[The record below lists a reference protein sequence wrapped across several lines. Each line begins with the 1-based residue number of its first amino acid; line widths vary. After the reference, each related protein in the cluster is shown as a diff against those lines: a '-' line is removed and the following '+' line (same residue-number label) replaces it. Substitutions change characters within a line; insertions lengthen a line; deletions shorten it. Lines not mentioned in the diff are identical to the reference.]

1 MIACPRAIGRLAT
14 GGGLHRR
21 AFVRACS
28 VKWDAAAAA
37 PPSALGRRSTLLV
50 AEATPTLLVAAAA
63 AAAAATAATVAACEA
78 PDDGDGTET
87 HSSTSTAESATGLW
101 FANDLAVPGSAP
113 LQLMG
118 LGCRW
123 KWSVVKVCTTTS
135 LSARSLCSLSCA
147 LSAHSLCSL
156 SLCSLSLC
164 SLYPHSRFPLPQSPS
179 TPQPKVYAVGVYVDT
194 ARPGFRAAVGAYV
207 PAWNDAATGAARAVD
222 DAFYDA
228 MATAE
233 ADKAVV
239 LKLYRGVATA
249 TMVQALESAL
259 VPRVQQRLL
268 FSKGGDD
275 LKGGMR
281 SLSST
286 AVALRCEATDS
297 EATVAKKDATAKE
310 SVALRYDAM
319 GAAVVASFR
328 ELLVR
333 EIKGDQLEEGTE
345 LVFLWRKSTEAEA
358 GAGTRR

>member
-1 MIACPRAIGRLAT
+1 MIL
-14 GGGLHRR
+14 
-21 AFVRACS
+21 
-28 VKWDAAAAA
+28 
-37 PPSALGRRSTLLV
+37 
-50 AEATPTLLVAAAA
+50 
-63 AAAAATAATVAACEA
+63 
-78 PDDGDGTET
+78 
-87 HSSTSTAESATGLW
+87 
-101 FANDLAVPGSAP
+101 
-113 LQLMG
+113 
-118 LGCRW
+118 
-123 KWSVVKVCTTTS
+123 
-135 LSARSLCSLSCA
+135 SLCSLSLSLLT

-156 SLCSLSLC
+156 SLLAILRSLYSLSLLALSAHYLC
-164 SLYPHSRFPLPQSPS
+164 SLYPHSRFPLPLSPS
-179 TPQPKVYAVGVYVDT
+179 TPKHKVYAVGVYVDT

-233 ADKAVV
+233 TDKAIV

-358 GAGTRR
+358 GAGAEVAGAGTEGAKASAGASVGAGVGAGVGEASCTTSTLDIMVRSPGCPELRTLGIIEGGAHPASRALVAALCWGLFDTFLGKASVTPSLRAQLKSELG